1 MAISGKI
8 SVKEDEEPK
17 LLADLI
23 QNADYVVSKLSQ
35 LPLCLRFS
43 SDEKDKIAGIR
54 EICRSNPGDG
64 RLMCYLSDVKKLT
77 VIKDAASVNITGEV
91 IAELK
96 KLLGAE
102 NVKFRRQRDGLK

>member
-1 MAISGKI
+1 
-8 SVKEDEEPK
+8 
-17 LLADLI
+17 
-23 QNADYVVSKLSQ
+23 
-35 LPLCLRFS
+35 
-43 SDEKDKIAGIR
+43 
-54 EICRSNPGDG
+54 
-64 RLMCYLSDVKKLT
+64 MCYLSDVKKLT